1 MATPE
6 PMEKSV
12 LVRIPVDQLM
22 LLDAIVKNSK
32 GKFKSRNDLVISIL
46 ENFFN
51 NLKGG
56 VELELGKKGGK

>member
-6 PMEKSV
+6 PMEKSI
-12 LVRIPVDQLM
+12 LLRIPANQLM

-46 ENFFN
+46 DNFFN

-56 VELELGKKGGK
+56 VDLELRKKGGS